1 MKYIILKKVD
11 FENEQLISVLLC
23 DEVEKARQEMYYKHD
38 ILDIVEIEKN
48 ETNRVEVLV
57 KKYINHTINDIIK
70 EW

>member
-23 DEVEKARQEMYYKHD
+23 DEVERVRQENFYRHD
-38 ILDIVEIEKN
+38 ILAIVEVEEN

-57 KKYINHTINDIIK
+57 KKYISHTINDLYPIN
-70 EW
+70 

>member
-23 DEVEKARQEMYYKHD
+23 DEVERSRQENYYSHD
-38 ILDIVEIEKN
+38 ILAIVEVEKN

-57 KKYINHTINDIIK
+57 KKYISHTINDLYPIS
-70 EW
+70 

>member
-23 DEVEKARQEMYYKHD
+23 DEVENSRQENYYRHD
-38 ILDIVEIEKN
+38 ILDIVEVEKN

-57 KKYINHTINDIIK
+57 KKYISHAINDIIK

>member
-23 DEVEKARQEMYYKHD
+23 NEVERVRQENFYRHD
-38 ILDIVEIEKN
+38 ILAIVEVEEN

-57 KKYINHTINDIIK
+57 KKYISHTINDLYPIN
-70 EW
+70 

>member
-23 DEVEKARQEMYYKHD
+23 DEVERSRQENYYRHD
-38 ILDIVEIEKN
+38 ILAIVEVEKN

-57 KKYINHTINDIIK
+57 KKYISHTINDLYPIG
-70 EW
+70 